1 MVYNRNMS
9 ELQQTSNSSEAFAGL
24 EDLLCFDVY
33 ATSRLITRA
42 YQPLLEHLNLTYPQ
56 YLVMVLLWEGQEHTV
71 KSLGRRLELDSGT
84 LSPLLKRLEQMGLI
98 TRTRLKHDE
107 REVGIALTDLGLQ
120 KKQDARHIP
129 EQMAC
134 LMCVT
139 PAQATALQ
147 QQLRDLRSAL
157 KQMGLKD

>member
-1 MVYNRNMS
+1 MS
-9 ELQQTSNSSEAFAGL
+9 ELQQTSNPGEAFAGL

-56 YLVMVLLWEGQEHTV
+56 YLVMVLLWEGKEHTV
-71 KSLGRRLELDSGT
+71 KSLGLRLELDSGT

-107 REVGIALTDLGLQ
+107 REVGIALTDLGWQ
-120 KKQDARHIP
+120 KKQEAQEIP
-129 EQMAC
+129 GQMAC
-134 LMCVT
+134 MMCIT
-139 PAQATALQ
+139 PAQAASLQ
-147 QQLRDLRSAL
+147 KQLRDLREAL
-157 KQMGLKD
+157 KQVNLRE

>member
-1 MVYNRNMS
+1 MTDLLPTAPEPEV
-9 ELQQTSNSSEAFAGL
+9 GL

-33 ATSRLITRA
+33 ATSRLIIRA

-56 YLVMVLLWEGQEHTV
+56 YLVMVLLWEGQPHTV
-71 KSLGRRLELDSGT
+71 KTLGLRLELDSGT

-107 REVGIALTDLGLQ
+107 REVGIALTELGLH
-120 KKQDARHIP
+120 KKTEAQHIP

-134 LMCVT
+134 MMCLT
-139 PAQATALQ
+139 PAQMVALQ
-147 QQLRDLRSAL
+147 QQLRDLRAAL
-157 KQMGLKD
+157 KANGLKD